1 MFKQQHEEP
10 SDELMFAARM
20 VSDDSNNSGRS
31 FVLRMSMDTDE
42 IKIWENT
49 TTGFRGGFYY
59 VSPHYRNIG
68 SFDPSKAYLGSVVNV
83 NGVDFELVDAPDS
96 TLSLMEANPTD
107 FPFSDLTEVMAQLR
121 INDKARDLIRRGF
134 EAADKEKIG
143 RVLMK
148 DVTEI
153 LSDPELNLNK
163 QQIRTICRRFRFY
176 QTERF
181 MYEQFL
187 ECF

>member
-1 MFKQQHEEP
+1 MFKPQKEEP
-10 SDELMFAARM
+10 SDELIFAARM
-20 VSDDSNNSGRS
+20 VSDDPNNANRS
-31 FVLRMSMDTDE
+31 FVLRMAMDSDE

-59 VSPHYRNIG
+59 VSPHYREIG
-68 SFDPSKAYLGSVVNV
+68 SFDPAKAFLGSIINV
-83 NGVDFELVDAPDS
+83 NGVDFELIDADEG
-96 TLSLMEANPTD
+96 TLSIMESSPSE
-107 FPFSDLTEVMAQLR
+107 FPFADLTEVMAQLR
-121 INDKARDLIRRGF
+121 LNDKAKPLLTSKF

-148 DVTEI
+148 DVVEI
-153 LSDPELNLNK
+153 LSDPELNLNR

-181 MYEQFL
+181 MYEQLL